1 MSQQISQSLIFG
13 SSKAKETG
21 EVVAAPAVHAP
32 SGGMHFMRQSL
43 DPKPMALE
51 ERPTVAGAPDDSKIV
66 MVLDASGSMNTVK
79 ADIVGSINGFLDA
92 QKTITEDKPTF
103 SLLQFGHVNHWR
115 FVDVP
120 LETIPAFEAHMYE
133 VAGGTPLFDSIGAAI
148 ETFDRFNDVSL
159 VIITDGADNTSSF
172 FTRERIRD
180 MIAQKKAEQNWDII
194 YLCADESGFAA
205 GAAMG
210 VTSNTNAPR
219 HDFARNIRNEM
230 SFAVQQQRQ
239 SNHMSRLQKLQIEK

>member
-1 MSQQISQSLIFG
+1 MISG

-21 EVVAAPAVHAP
+21 EVDAAPAVHAP
-32 SGGMHFMRQSL
+32 SGGKHFLRQSV
-43 DPKPMALE
+43 PMPQSVPRPIALG
-51 ERPTVAGAPDDSKIV
+51 ERLTVAGAPDDSKIV

-133 VAGGTPLFDSIGAAI
+133 VAGGTPLYDSIGAAI
-148 ETFDRFNDVSL
+148 ETFDRFNDLSL
-159 VIITDGADNTSSF
+159 VIITDGEDNTSTL
-172 FTRERIRD
+172 FTRDRIRN
-180 MIAQKKAEQNWDII
+180 MIAKKKAEQNWEII

-210 VTSNTNAPR
+210 VSSNMNVPQSL
-219 HDFARNIRNEM
+219 FAANICNEM
-230 SFAVQQQRQ
+230 SFAVQAQRMT
-239 SNHMSRLQKLQIEK
+239 NNIKRLEKLHTEK